1 MHFEIHKEGRVHL
14 TSLRSGGGDW
24 RWELITEAGGRVA
37 GGDGYAS
44 KAACREAVEL
54 LKTVDRT
61 TIVIDRRLG
70 A

>member
-24 RWELITEAGGRVA
+24 RWELLAEAGSLIASGQ
-37 GGDGYAS
+37 GYKS

-54 LKTVDRT
+54 LKTVDRNT
-61 TIVIDRRLG
+61 PVVDR
-70 A
+70 AD